1 MHLLQAARIGGTLV
15 AAALFGAGALSA
27 QGRGTQAPP
36 ALVTPADAEGFIVV
50 TPEALA
56 ASFNTGTGRQRVL
69 LGNPSQPG
77 LYVIQLVWEPGSGST
92 PHTHNEARLINVL
105 EGTWYVS
112 TGDAART
119 YNPDGTIPVTA
130 GTFIYEPADGIHDDM
145 SKTDRVVVQIMGIGP
160 VRTTGLPHDT
170 IAPRARR

>member
-1 MHLLQAARIGGTLV
+1 MRLPRL
-15 AAALFGAGALSA
+15 
-27 QGRGTQAPP
+27 PD
-36 ALVTPADAEGFIVV
+36 ADGFVVV

-56 ASFNTGTGRQRVL
+56 ASFSTGTGRQRVL
-69 LGNPSQPG
+69 YGNPSQPG

-112 TGDAART
+112 TGEAART

-130 GTFIYEPADGIHDDM
+130 GTFIYEPADGIHYDM

>member
-1 MHLLQAARIGGTLV
+1 MRLLQAARIGGTLV
-15 AAALFGAGALSA
+15 VAALAGAGALSA

-36 ALVTPADAEGFIVV
+36 ALVTPADAEGFIIV

-56 ASFNTGTGRQRVL
+56 ASFSSGTGRQRVL
-69 LGNPSQPG
+69 FGNPSQPG

-112 TGDAART
+112 TGEKARH
-119 YNPDGTIPVTA
+119 YDPANTIPVTA
-130 GTFIYEPADGIHDDM
+130 GTFIYEPAEGVHYDM
-145 SKTDRVVVQIMGIGP
+145 SKNERVVVQIMGIGP
-160 VRTTGLPHDT
+160 VRTAGVPHDT
-170 IAPRARR
+170 LSTR

>member
-1 MHLLQAARIGGTLV
+1 MHALSVVRISCTLV
-15 AAALFGAGALSA
+15 ISALLGAGALSA
-27 QGRGTQAPP
+27 QGRGTPAPP
-36 ALVTPADAEGFIVV
+36 QLVTPADAEGFIVV
-50 TPEALA
+50 TPEALS

-112 TGDAART
+112 TGEKARH
-119 YNPDGTIPVTA
+119 YDPAGTIPVTA
-130 GTFIYEPADGIHDDM
+130 GTFIYEPADGVHYDM
-145 SKTDRVVVQIMGIGP
+145 SKDERVVVQIMGIGP
-160 VRTTGLPHDT
+160 VRTAGVPHDT
-170 IAPRARR
+170 ISSR